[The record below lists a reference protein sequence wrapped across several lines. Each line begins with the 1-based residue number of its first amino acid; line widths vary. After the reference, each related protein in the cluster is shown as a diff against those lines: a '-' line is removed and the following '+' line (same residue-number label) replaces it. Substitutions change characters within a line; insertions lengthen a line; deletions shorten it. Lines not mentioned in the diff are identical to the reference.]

1 MFVTNYYFYT
11 YQTFLFT
18 VIIRLVCVTARRVVY
33 EEQLEND
40 IEFTSPNIDQYM
52 FMVLYLFVFV
62 LTIFCLQ
69 IYNDIKCS
77 GHLWQLWSG

>member
-40 IEFTSPNIDQYM
+40 IEFY
-52 FMVLYLFVFV
+52 
-62 LTIFCLQ
+62 
-69 IYNDIKCS
+69 
-77 GHLWQLWSG
+77 